1 MNNRKRNFTILGL
14 IILLAFFT
22 ANLSYPK
29 YFNQGV
35 DFLNNRFSLSLP
47 HFWEK
52 PFKLGLDLLGGT
64 HLVYEADL
72 SSLNEKDYNSS
83 MQGLRDVIERR
94 VNLFGIGEPV
104 VQTQEAN
111 GHHRLI
117 VDLAG
122 VKDPAE
128 AIREIG
134 KTPFLEFREPKDNFD
149 KIMAKKKELVGK
161 TEEEA
166 KKVDNWQLGLED
178 PFKST
183 SLTGKYLEKAE
194 LGFEPTT
201 HEPMVLLQFN
211 KQGAKIFKDLTSRNI
226 KKPLAIYIDGILI
239 SSPTVQEE
247 ISGGKAQITGNFT
260 IKEAK
265 KLARNLNAGALPV
278 PIKLISQK
286 TIGPSLG
293 AVSLR
298 QSLIAGAMGFL
309 FIVLFLILFYRVPG
323 ILASL
328 ALGIY
333 VPLILAL
340 FKLISVTLTLAG
352 IGGLILSMGMAVD
365 ANVLI
370 FSRMREE
377 LRDGRD
383 FSDAAEEGFRR
394 AWPSI
399 RDGNFTTLLVAGI
412 LFTFGTSFIK
422 GFALTLSLGI
432 LVSMFSAIYITKTF
446 LLCFA
451 KTRLENWRW
460 LWK

>member
-1 MNNRKRNFTILGL
+1 MTRKRIFITLGL
-14 IILLAFFT
+14 IILLAVFT

-35 DFLNNRFSLSLP
+35 DSLNKRFSLSLP
-47 HFWEK
+47 HFWQK
-52 PFKLGLDLLGGT
+52 PFNLGLDLLGGT

-72 SSLNEKDYNSS
+72 SNVDKKDYTSA

-94 VNLFGIGEPV
+94 VNLFGVREPI
-104 VQTQEAN
+104 VQTQEAV

-128 AIREIG
+128 AVREIG
-134 KTPFLEFREPKDNFD
+134 KTPFLEFREPKKNFD
-149 KIMAKKKELVGK
+149 EIVAKRKELEGK
-161 TEEEA
+161 TEEEI
-166 KKVDNWQLGLED
+166 KKVDNWQLGMED
-178 PFKST
+178 PFKPT
-183 SLTGKYLEKAE
+183 SLNGKYLEKAE
-194 LGFEPTT
+194 LGFDPTT
-201 HEPMVLLQFN
+201 HEPMVLLQFD
-211 KQGAKIFKDLTSRNI
+211 KEGAKIFKDLTSRNV
-226 KKPLAIYIDGILI
+226 KKPLAIYIDGVLI
-239 SSPTVQEE
+239 SSPIVQEE
-247 ISGGKAQITGNFT
+247 ISGGKAQISGKFT

-286 TIGPSLG
+286 TVGPTLG
-293 AVSLR
+293 AVSLDK
-298 QSLIAGAMGFL
+298 SLKAGVMGFL
-309 FIVLFLILFYRVPG
+309 AIVLFLALFYRVPG

-333 VPLILAL
+333 VSLILAL
-340 FKLISVTLTLAG
+340 FKLVSVTVTLAG

-377 LRDGRD
+377 LEEGKS
-383 FSDAAEEGFRR
+383 FSEAVEEGFQR

-399 RDGNFTTLLVAGI
+399 RDGNLTTLLVAGI

-446 LLCFA
+446 LLCFV